1 MEFNHQLWQGTQWN
15 TRSRAALG
23 LILLIIAGWLGNY
36 FSWSFFFH
44 LDFLFGTIAVWLVLG
59 LYGQRWCIVAV
70 VLSSSYTY
78 FLWKHPY
85 AILIFTCEALFVSW
99 LFRRSR
105 QNIVLLDGIYW
116 ICIGMPLVWLFY
128 HHILEHDST
137 QTTIIMLKQAVNG
150 IFNALVASLILIY
163 FPIHRWFNRP
173 QGISSLS
180 LQQTLFNLLVAFV
193 FFPTLTLMALDS
205 HRVVDN
211 IKIKAQEELRATSI
225 ELGAQIEAWHEQLLH
240 APGELAQ
247 IAAQSNLAQ
256 TVQLQQSTEL
266 TQREFLDFHTLY
278 VVTPTGQVSAASSA
292 SGRPADA
299 TTGFSL
305 ADVPYFEA
313 IRNTRQPTLSGL
325 LTQSSGISTPGVILS
340 VPVMQEN
347 RLLGFVISEID
358 LNRIERL
365 FKTYTDQGL
374 QVTLLDRNNTIISS
388 TQSDRAVTQTFN
400 PQRGGEIQAI
410 TPDTYQWFPTTG
422 SSLLMVRWSNSLFVR
437 ETALKNQIPWKL
449 LIEVPVAPYVSQVLQ
464 VHVRSLTILIL
475 ISGLALVLATL
486 LTRRLVSPLSQ
497 LARAT
502 TNLPN
507 QLVEQKSI
515 DWPSSSVMEIS
526 SLVRNFKVMS
536 STLTQKFQ
544 ELQNAKETAD
554 AANSAKSQFLANM
567 SHELRTPLNAILG
580 FTQLLARNAPPGSE
594 TSELAII
601 KRSGEHL
608 LELVSDVLE
617 MSKIEA
623 GRVILSETSFDL
635 YLLLDTLEEMLQFR
649 AEAKGLRLVFSC
661 SPDVPRCIRADE
673 RKLRQVLLNL
683 LGNAI
688 KFTQAGSVIL
698 RVRSEEAKDRRQA
711 AEIPSPSPCSPSP
724 IPRSPHPLI
733 LYFEVED
740 TGPGIAANE
749 MNQLFEAFSQT
760 EIGQKSQQGTG
771 LGLAIS
777 RQFVRLMGGDITA
790 NSVLG
795 RGATFA
801 FDIKAGLGNPA
812 EIEVQ
817 QPSRQVIGL
826 APNQP
831 KYRILV
837 VDDRWVNRQ
846 LLLRLLEPVGFEV
859 RHAEDGQQAI
869 DLWKTWQPHLIWMDM
884 RMPMMDGYEAT
895 RYIKAH
901 LQGQE
906 TVIIAFTAS
915 VFDEERAIVLAAGCD
930 DFVRKPVSEE
940 IVFEKIAQYLG
951 VSYLYKEKIQKDT
964 QNGGIKTVNSGMNEV
979 KLRSSVFLSPASL
992 QVMPSSWIAQLHQ
1005 AAMQLDDKQIF
1016 SLIAVIPPE
1025 HAAIASALTDLVNR
1039 VRFDTIVNLSQPI
1052 VQT

>member
-1 MEFNHQLWQGTQWN
+1 MELNNQLWQGTQNN
-15 TRSRAALG
+15 TRIRTALG

-36 FSWSFFFH
+36 FRWSFFFH

-59 LYGQRWCIVAV
+59 LYGRRWCIPAV
-70 VLSSSYTY
+70 ILASSYTY

-85 AILIFTCEALFVSW
+85 AIIIFTCEALFVSW

-105 QNIVLLDGIYW
+105 QNLVLLDGIYW

-128 HHILEHDST
+128 HHVLGLDST
-137 QTTIIMLKQAVNG
+137 QDTIIMLKQAVNG

-163 FPIHRWFNRP
+163 LPIHRWFNRP
-173 QGISSLS
+173 QAISSLS

-193 FFPTLTLMALDS
+193 FFPTLMLMALDS

-211 IKIKAQEELRATSI
+211 IEVTTQEELRATSI
-225 ELGAQIEAWHEQLLH
+225 ELGAQIDAWHEQLLH
-240 APGELAQ
+240 ATGELAQ
-247 IAAQSNLAQ
+247 IAAQPNLTQ

-278 VVTPTGQVSAASSA
+278 VATPTGEVRAVSSESNV
-292 SGRPADA
+292 PANA

-305 ADVPYFEA
+305 ANVPYFES

-325 LTQSSGISTPGVILS
+325 LTPSSGISTAGVILS
-340 VPVMQEN
+340 APVMQEN

-365 FKTYTDQGL
+365 FKTYTHNGL
-374 QVTLLDRNNTIISS
+374 QITLLDRNNTIITS
-388 TQSDRAVTQTFN
+388 TQSDRVVAQTFD
-400 PQRGGEIQAI
+400 PQQGGEIQAVA
-410 TPDTYQWFPTTG
+410 PDSYQWFPTTG
-422 SSLLMVRWSNSLFVR
+422 SPLFMVRWSNSLFVR
-437 ETALKNQIPWKL
+437 EAALENQIPWKL
-449 LIEVPVAPYVSQVLQ
+449 LIEIPVAPYVSQVLR
-464 VHVRSLTILIL
+464 VHVRSLTILMF
-475 ISGLALVLATL
+475 ISGLALALATL

-497 LARAT
+497 LARVT
-502 TNLPN
+502 TDLPN

-515 DWPSSSVMEIS
+515 DWPSSSVMEIG

-544 ELQNAKETAD
+544 ELQKAKETAD
-554 AANSAKSQFLANM
+554 AANRAKSQFLANM

-580 FTQLLARNAPPGSE
+580 FTQLLTRNAPPDSE

-601 KRSGEHL
+601 QRSGEHL

-623 GRVILSETSFDL
+623 GRVVLNETSFDL
-635 YLLLDTLEEMLQFR
+635 YLLLDTLEEMLQLR
-649 AEAKGLRLVFSC
+649 AESKGLQLVFSC
-661 SPDVPRCIRADE
+661 SPNVPRYVRADE

-688 KFTQAGSVIL
+688 KFTEAGRVML
-698 RVRSEEAKDRRQA
+698 RVKSEA
-711 AEIPSPSPCSPSP
+711 AEISPTPSFSP
-724 IPRSPHPLI
+724 IPPSSSPFT

-740 TGPGIAANE
+740 TGPGIAAHE

-790 NSVLG
+790 DGELG
-795 RGATFA
+795 RGAVFA
-801 FDIKAGLGNPA
+801 FEIKVELGNPA
-812 EIEVQ
+812 EIQVQ
-817 QPSRQVIGL
+817 QPSRRVIGL
-826 APNQP
+826 APVQP

-846 LLLRLLEPVGFEV
+846 LLLRLLEPIGFEV
-859 RHAEDGQQAI
+859 RDAENGQQAI
-869 DLWKTWQPHLIWMDM
+869 ALWETWQPHLIWMDM
-884 RMPMMDGYEAT
+884 RMPVMDGYEAT

-901 LQGQE
+901 VKGQA
-906 TVIIAFTAS
+906 TVIIAITAS
-915 VFDEERAIVLAAGCD
+915 TLDEERAVVLAAGCD
-930 DFVRKPVSEE
+930 DFVRKPVWEE
-940 IVFEKIAQYLG
+940 IVFEKMAQYLG
-951 VSYLYKEKIQKDT
+951 VRYLYEEKDQKDT
-964 QNGGIKTVNSGMNEV
+964 QNEGMRALNSGMHEV
-979 KLRSSVFLSPASL
+979 KLRPSLLLSPTSF

-1005 AAMQLDDKQIF
+1005 AAMQLDDKQIL
-1016 SLIAVIPPE
+1016 SLIAAIPPE
-1025 HAAIASALTDLVNR
+1025 HIALASALTDLVNR
-1039 VRFDTIVNLSQPI
+1039 VRFDTIVNLSQPV

>member
-1 MEFNHQLWQGTQWN
+1 MEFNNQLWLGDQWN

-44 LDFLFGTIAVWLVLG
+44 LDFLFGSIAVWLMLG
-59 LYGQRWCIVAV
+59 LYGHRWCIATVI
-70 VLSSSYTY
+70 LTSSYTY

-85 AILIFTCEALFVSW
+85 AIIIFACEALFVSW

-105 QNIVLLDGIYW
+105 QNLVLLDGIYW
-116 ICIGMPLVWLFY
+116 ICIGMPLAWLFY
-128 HHILEHDST
+128 HHILHHPPT
-137 QTTIIMLKQAVNG
+137 QATIIMLKQAVNG

-163 FPIHRWFNRP
+163 LPIHRWFNRP
-173 QGISSLS
+173 PAIRSLS

-193 FFPTLTLMALDS
+193 FFPTLMLMALDS

-211 IKIKAQEELRATSI
+211 IGTTAQEELRATSI
-225 ELGAQIEAWHEQLLH
+225 ELGAQIDAWHEQLLH
-240 APGELAQ
+240 ASDELAQ
-247 IAAQSNLAQ
+247 IAARSNMAP

-278 VVTPTGQVSAASSA
+278 VVTPTGQVSVAASA
-292 SGRPADA
+292 SDLPAEA
-299 TTGFSL
+299 TTQLSL

-313 IRNTRQPTLSGL
+313 IRNTRQPSISGL
-325 LTQSSGISTPGVILS
+325 LTETSGISTPGIILS
-340 VPVMQEN
+340 TPVIQAN
-347 RLLGFVISEID
+347 RLLGFIISEID
-358 LNRIERL
+358 LKRIEHL
-365 FKTYTDQGL
+365 FKVHTTKEL
-374 QVTLLDRNNTIISS
+374 QITLLDRNNTVISS
-388 TQSDRAVTQTFN
+388 TQSDRVIAQTFDL
-400 PQRGGEIQAI
+400 QQGGRIKAI
-410 TPDTYQWFPTTG
+410 APDIYQWFPITN
-422 SSLLMVRWSNSLFVR
+422 SPLMVQWANSFFVQ
-437 ETALKNQIPWKL
+437 EAALDSQIPWKV
-449 LIEVPVAPYVSQVLQ
+449 LIEAPAAPYVAQVLR
-464 VHVRSLTILIL
+464 VHVRSLTILMI

-497 LARAT
+497 LARVT

-526 SLVRNFKVMS
+526 SLVHNFKVMS
-536 STLTQKFQ
+536 STLMQKFQ
-544 ELQNAKETAD
+544 ELHSAKETAD
-554 AANSAKSQFLANM
+554 AANRAKSQFLANM

-649 AEAKGLRLVFSC
+649 AESKGLQLTFSC
-661 SPDVPRCIRADE
+661 SPNVPQYIRTDE

-688 KFTQAGSVIL
+688 KFTQAGSVML
-698 RVRSEEAKDRRQA
+698 RIRSEQA
-711 AEIPSPSPCSPSP
+711 EVFPPSFLHS
-724 IPRSPHPLI
+724 LT

-740 TGPGIAANE
+740 TGPGIAAHE
-749 MNQLFEAFSQT
+749 INQLFEPFSQT

-777 RQFVRLMGGDITA
+777 QQLVRLMGGNITA
-790 NSVLG
+790 TSALG
-795 RGATFA
+795 RGATFS
-801 FDIKAGLGNPA
+801 FDIKVGLGNPA
-812 EIEVQ
+812 EIPVQ
-817 QPSRQVIGL
+817 PPSRRVIGL
-826 APNQP
+826 APDQP

-837 VDDRWVNRQ
+837 ADDRWVNRH
-846 LLLRLLEPVGFEV
+846 LLLKLLEPIGFEV
-859 RHAEDGQQAI
+859 RDAENGRQAI
-869 DLWKTWQPHLIWMDM
+869 ALWEEWQPHLIWMDM
-884 RMPMMDGYEAT
+884 RMPIMDGYEAT
-895 RYIKAH
+895 RYIKGH
-901 LQGQE
+901 LQGQ
-906 TVIIAFTAS
+906 TTMIIAITAS
-915 VFDEERAIVLAAGCD
+915 AFDEERAGVLVAGCD
-930 DFVRKPVSEE
+930 DFVRKPFQEE
-940 IVFEKIAQYLG
+940 IVFEKMAQYLG
-951 VSYLYKEKIQKDT
+951 VRYLYDEEDQEGT
-964 QNGGIKTVNSGMNEV
+964 QNEGIGAANHGKNEG
-979 KLRSSVFLSPASL
+979 RFRPSVFLSPASL
-992 QVMPSSWIAQLHQ
+992 QVMPSSWVAQLHQ

-1016 SLIAVIPPE
+1016 SLIAAIPPE
-1025 HAAIASALTDLVNR
+1025 HAALANALTELVSR
-1039 VRFDTIVNLSQPI
+1039 VRFDTIVNLSQPV
-1052 VQT
+1052 VQA

>member
-1 MEFNHQLWQGTQWN
+1 MEFNNQLWQGTQWN

-59 LYGQRWCIVAV
+59 LYGQRWCIAAV
-70 VLSSSYTY
+70 ILASSYTY

-85 AILIFTCEALFVSW
+85 AIIIFTCEALFVSW

-105 QNIVLLDGIYW
+105 QNLVLLDGIYW
-116 ICIGMPLVWLFY
+116 ICIGMPLAWLFY
-128 HHILEHDST
+128 HHILDHDST

-163 FPIHRWFNRP
+163 LPIHRWFNRP

-205 HRVVDN
+205 HRVVNN
-211 IKIKAQEELRATSI
+211 IEITAQEELRATSI
-225 ELGAQIEAWHEQLLH
+225 ELGAQIGAWYEQLLH

-247 IAAQSNLAQ
+247 IAAQSNLSP

-292 SGRPADA
+292 LGRPAEA

-347 RLLGFVISEID
+347 RLSGFVISEID

-374 QVTLLDRNNTIISS
+374 QVTLLDGNNTIITS
-388 TQSDRAVTQTFN
+388 TQSDRAVAQTFD
-400 PQRGGEIQAI
+400 PRRGGEIQTI

-422 SSLLMVRWSNSLFVR
+422 SPFLMVKWTNSFFVR

-449 LIEVPVAPYVSQVLQ
+449 LIEVPVAPYVAQVFG
-464 VHVRSLTILIL
+464 VHVRSLTILMF
-475 ISGLALVLATL
+475 ISGLALLLATL
-486 LTRRLVSPLSQ
+486 LTRRLVSPLSH
-497 LARAT
+497 LARVT
-502 TNLPN
+502 TDLPN

-515 DWPSSSVMEIS
+515 NWPSSSVMEIG
-526 SLVRNFKVMS
+526 SLVHNFKVMS

-554 AANSAKSQFLANM
+554 AANRAKSQFLANM

-580 FTQLLARNAPPGSE
+580 FTQLLARNSPAGSE

-623 GRVILSETSFDL
+623 GRVILNETSFDL

-661 SPDVPRCIRADE
+661 SPNVPRYVRADE

-688 KFTQAGSVIL
+688 KFTQAGSVLL
-698 RVRSEEAKDRRQA
+698 RVRSEEAEDRRQA
-711 AEIPSPSPCSPSP
+711 AEIPPSPISPSP
-724 IPRSPHPLI
+724 IPPSPHPLT

-740 TGPGIAANE
+740 TGPGIAAAE

-790 NSVLG
+790 DSVLG

-801 FDIKAGLGNPA
+801 FDIKVGLGNPA

-831 KYRILV
+831 NYRILV

-846 LLLRLLEPVGFEV
+846 LLLRLLEPIGFEV
-859 RHAEDGQQAI
+859 RLAEDGQQAI
-869 DLWKTWQPHLIWMDM
+869 ALWEEWQPHLIWMDM
-884 RMPMMDGYEAT
+884 RMPVMDGYEAT

-901 LQGQE
+901 SQGQK

-951 VSYLYKEKIQKDT
+951 VSYIYEEKNQKDT
-964 QNGGIKTVNSGMNEV
+964 QNGGIRAVNSGVNKV
-979 KLRSSVFLSPASL
+979 KLRSSVFLSPVSL

-1025 HAAIASALTDLVNR
+1025 HAAIAIALTDLVNR